1 MEELYPQQFKHVFQN
16 FKVFLQLST
25 IIHFL
30 VTRIVFLWNSHNV
43 FVLALLN
50 VINNDVN
57 KKSRC
62 NII

>member
-30 VTRIVFLWNSHNV
+30 VTRIGFL
-43 FVLALLN
+43 
-50 VINNDVN
+50 
-57 KKSRC
+57 
-62 NII
+62 